1 MAFSVRDV
9 RAINGLRRAFKR
21 ARFSRARRYAIA
33 CVCTGQM
40 SLAATVSH
48 RQNVLKARESLSAKR
63 VPRRV
68 CFARVPRQVAAQAT
82 WANRGALLALAYDEI
97 CRRSWAERSSAGDDS
112 FDIEGVV
119 RAVDTNLLHEAEAVY
134 DRDAEER
141 AASRGG
147 KGGKGG
153 AKAGKGYG
161 KGAKGAAKG
170 KGPPA
175 PPAPASDRGHYGEQ
189 RAKKA
194 KYQER

>member
-1 MAFSVRDV
+1 M
-9 RAINGLRRAFKR
+9 
-21 ARFSRARRYAIA
+21 
-33 CVCTGQM
+33 
-40 SLAATVSH
+40 
-48 RQNVLKARESLSAKR
+48 
-63 VPRRV
+63 
-68 CFARVPRQVAAQAT
+68 
-82 WANRGALLALAYDEI
+82 ALAYDEI

-175 PPAPASDRGHYGEQ
+175 PPVPASDRGNHGEQ

-194 KYQER
+194 RHQER